1 MSRRS
6 PRRSHRGA
14 RPRGFTLI
22 EVLVALS
29 LVASAGVAATGAGL
43 ALTALVARARAEV
56 VALSLAAAK
65 IEELLAMPAAGRSD
79 GFDEVEQS
87 AVRVKRMWHVSD
99 GDPEPGLARLE
110 VTARWEDPQ
119 LTVLTLVAVA
129 P

>member
-1 MSRRS
+1 M
-6 PRRSHRGA
+6 
-14 RPRGFTLI
+14 
-22 EVLVALS
+22 ALS

-43 ALTALVARARAEV
+43 ALTALVARVRAEV